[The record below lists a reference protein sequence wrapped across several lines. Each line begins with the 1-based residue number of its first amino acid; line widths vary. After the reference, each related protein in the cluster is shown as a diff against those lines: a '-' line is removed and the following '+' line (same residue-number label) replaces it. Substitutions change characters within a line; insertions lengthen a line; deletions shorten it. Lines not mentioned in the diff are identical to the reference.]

1 MTKGYPAPAS
11 PCVGLCRLDE
21 GGAYCLGCQRTL
33 DEIAGWSG
41 FDDEQK
47 RTVWQRLIA
56 LRPKVKDKRCE
67 RCGAAFRCGEGGAN
81 GACWCADLPQVL
93 PLPYGHG
100 DCLCPE
106 CLRGHLRESYLARGL
121 TPPL

>member
-1 MTKGYPAPAS
+1 MTKAYPAPAS

-21 GGAYCLGCQRTL
+21 GGAYCLGCLRTL

-41 FDDEQK
+41 FDDERK
-47 RTVWQRLIA
+47 RAVWRRLLA

-67 RCGAAFRCGEGGAN
+67 RCGVAFRCGDGGAQ
-81 GACWCADLPQVL
+81 GGCWCAELPQVL

-106 CLRGHLRESYLARGL
+106 CLQRHLRESYLTRGL

>member
-1 MTKGYPAPAS
+1 MTKGLPAPAS

-21 GGAYCLGCQRTL
+21 GGGYCLGCLRTL

-47 RTVWQRLIA
+47 RAVWRRLLA

-67 RCGAAFRCGEGGAN
+67 RCGAAFRCGDGGAEGG
-81 GACWCADLPQVL
+81 CWCADLPQVL

-100 DCLCPE
+100 DCLCPD
-106 CLRGHLRESYLARGL
+106 CLRQHLRESYLARGL

>member
-1 MTKGYPAPAS
+1 MTKGLPAPAS

-21 GGAYCLGCQRTL
+21 GGGYCLGCLRTL
-33 DEIAGWSG
+33 DEIAGWPG

-47 RTVWQRLIA
+47 RAVWRRLLA

-67 RCGAAFRCGEGGAN
+67 RCGAAFRCGDGGAEGG
-81 GACWCADLPQVL
+81 CWCADLPQVL

-100 DCLCPE
+100 DCLCPD
-106 CLRGHLRESYLARGL
+106 CLRQHLRESYLARGL